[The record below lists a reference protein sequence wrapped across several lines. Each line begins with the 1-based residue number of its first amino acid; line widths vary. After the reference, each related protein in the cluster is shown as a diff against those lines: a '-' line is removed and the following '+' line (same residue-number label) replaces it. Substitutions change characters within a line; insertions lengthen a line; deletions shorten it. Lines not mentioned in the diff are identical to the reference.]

1 MIALRGDERLL
12 IVKMSSIGD
21 VVHALPAASALR
33 RTYPQLRISW
43 LIEEQLT
50 ALVTGHPSV
59 DRVVAVPSVTRG
71 RVPERL
77 AAMGEAVRRVR
88 AEPYDVA
95 LELQGLLVS
104 SLLAMLAGARVRV
117 GRPRRREG
125 AHFLTRRVHP
135 PRDSHAV
142 AENLACA
149 QFLGA
154 APGPVRFDL
163 PVAEPAAAAVA
174 RTLSRLQIASDAP
187 LIVLNPSASAAWKL
201 WPAAY
206 WTAAATAL
214 AREAIVVLVGARDQQ
229 SRHHQIARQA
239 GGGVRDLTGE
249 TSLAE
254 LIALLDR
261 CTLHIA
267 GDTGSSHI
275 AAALGRSVVAIY
287 GASDPRRLAPYAQ
300 EEYLLSGAQLCG
312 RLCPQ
317 WCPASRLR
325 REDATASRYRC
336 LQSITPD
343 RVVAQARRAM
353 AVGRGPRSVATAPN

>member
-1 MIALRGDERLL
+1 MIALRGNERLL

-33 RTYPQLRISW
+33 RTYPQLNISW

-50 ALVTGHPSV
+50 ALVSGHPSI
-59 DRVVAVPSVTRG
+59 DHVVAVPSVTRG
-71 RVPERL
+71 RLSERL
-77 AAMGEAVRRVR
+77 AAMREAMRRVR

-95 LELQGLLVS
+95 LDLQGLLVS
-104 SLLAMLAGARVRV
+104 SLLAVMAGAKVRV

-125 AHFLTRRVHP
+125 AHLLTRRVRP
-135 PRDSHAV
+135 PSGHAV

-149 QFLGA
+149 HFLGA
-154 APGPVRFDL
+154 APGSIRFDL
-163 PVAEPAAAAVA
+163 PVAATAAATVA
-174 RTLSRLQIASDAP
+174 RTLSQLQIAPDAP

-201 WPAAY
+201 WPAPY
-206 WTAAATAL
+206 WTAAATEL
-214 AREAIVVLVGARDQQ
+214 ARDARVLLIGSRDQQ
-229 SRHHQIARQA
+229 PRHRQIAHQA
-239 GGGVRDLTGE
+239 GHDVCDLTGE

-261 CTLHIA
+261 ATLHIA

-275 AAALGRSVVAIY
+275 AAALGRPVVAIY

-300 EEYLLSGAQLCG
+300 EEYLLSGAKLCG
-312 RLCPQ
+312 RLCPR
-317 WCPASRLR
+317 WCPAFWPRRADSR
-325 REDATASRYRC
+325 AVSYRC

-353 AVGRGPRSVATAPN
+353 AAGYGRRTVASGLD